1 MTLLEE
7 VINSY
12 DNSIIPDR
20 QIIDKI
26 NNLVE
31 FIPKKELIKRD
42 LIHTLNIIS
51 KGNKEK
57 NLVKFEQIVKLHWNT
72 KFNDIF
78 FSILKSNNPSNIDV
92 SLSMFEFLSLSDQNY
107 ILNNMY
113 DSNLSNIEMK
123 TCGVFLGKLYS
134 KYDDA
139 HWDLKE
145 QLANIVDIKPFLVI
159 HVYLTLLLDNKL
171 DLICNQILRKLQKLN
186 LNTSTMMLFYDLE
199 DLCLEKGIP
208 I

>member
-1 MTLLEE
+1 MTLLEK

-31 FIPKKELIKRD
+31 FIPEKELIKRD

-57 NLVKFEQIVKLHWNT
+57 NLLKFEQIVKLHWN
-72 KFNDIF
+72 KEFNDIF
-78 FSILKSNNPSNIDV
+78 FSILKSNNLSNIDV
-92 SLSMFEFLSLSDQNY
+92 SLSMFNFLSLINQNI
-107 ILNNMY
+107 ILNNIY

-134 KYDDA
+134 NYDN
-139 HWDLKE
+139 WDLKK
-145 QLANIVDIKPFLVI
+145 QIANLLDIKPFMVI
-159 HVYLTLLLDNKL
+159 HVYLTLLFDNKI
-171 DLICNQILRKLQKLN
+171 DLICPQILQKLQRLK

-199 DLCLEKGIP
+199 DLCLEKGIT